1 MNFSFAKFS
10 LGGPK
15 GGNDDDLLEPFSK
28 GETTWVAVA
37 DGVGSSKNGGLAART
52 CLKVIREKATEEA
65 DMDLLFQQCSE
76 SLRRLSDDEG
86 NLGKLSTTLTVL
98 ALRDGQATVGH
109 TGDSRVTH
117 FRGGGVMG
125 RTKDQTEVQRL
136 LDEGALSPRQAQRY
150 PRRNVLLSSMSSEGN
165 YELLRSNFV
174 VETGDR
180 ILLST
185 DGFHSKILRKEMAG
199 VSQKAE
205 TISDFLNQLKS
216 TLLERGLD
224 DDATVVGLEMLNP

>member
-1 MNFSFAKFS
+1 MIFSFAKFTLS
-10 LGGPK
+10 GPK
-15 GGNDDDLLEPFSK
+15 GGNDDDLLEPFSE
-28 GETTWVAVA
+28 GGTTWVAVA

-52 CLKVIREKATEEA
+52 CLNVIREKATEEA
-65 DMDLLFQQCSE
+65 DMDLLFRQCAE
-76 SLRRLSDDEG
+76 SLRRLSGDEG
-86 NLGKLSTTLTVL
+86 SLGKLSTTLTVL
-98 ALRDGQATVGH
+98 ALRGAHATVGH

-150 PRRNVLLSSMSSEGN
+150 PRRNVLLSSMSSEGD
-165 YELLRSNFV
+165 YDLFRSDFV

-199 VSQKAE
+199 VSQSAK
-205 TISDFLNQLKS
+205 TISDFLDQLKS

-224 DDATVVGLEMLNP
+224 DDATVVGLEMLRP